1 MTVVAGRCFNRG
13 LENNVVT
20 LKDDVI
26 RIHSFNK
33 DGLGIYRNET
43 NDINKSSASFVM
55 NLNKHD
61 YDVLSKFEQIKIK
74 KDGETIKCTSG
85 ISNFQFQNNTD
96 VYETHAAI
104 KDRKEIGLN
113 LKVFE
118 KAASLV
124 SKKNGVLIHSNG
136 VCAYDEEL
144 QFLYKNTQK
153 LDIET
158 QIHAPIDVLRLR
170 EKDIDY
176 VIKANN
182 KIIMLQS
189 AGELIYSSLFVKT
202 NENLAGFDPKLDG
215 EIKLENAE
223 AFKNILTQAAGFNSA
238 IYLEISGI
246 GELTIQTIIAGEDP
260 RVYTTKLKVET
271 NLLACRRAF
280 SIAGILKCLNAIETT
295 GPVTLHVSD
304 KMLRID
310 GDNEFVTLAAIRTP
324 EDVAIAITEKIEG
337 VE

>member
-1 MTVVAGRCFNRG
+1 MTIVAGRCFNRG

-20 LKDDVI
+20 LEADVI
-26 RIHSFNK
+26 RVHSFDK

-43 NDINKSSASFVM
+43 NDINKSSVSFVM

-96 VYETHAAI
+96 MQEIHAAI
-104 KDRKEIGLN
+104 KDSKELGLN

-153 LDIET
+153 LDIEV

-170 EKDIDY
+170 EKGIEY
-176 VIKANN
+176 TIKANN

-215 EIKLENAE
+215 EIKIENAE
-223 AFKNILTQAAGFNSA
+223 VFKNILVQAAGFNNA
-238 IYLEISGI
+238 IYFEISG
-246 GELTIQTIIAGEDP
+246 IAGEDP

-271 NLLACRRAF
+271 NMLACRRAF
-280 SIAGILKCLNAIETT
+280 SIAGILKCLNAIETN
-295 GPVTLHVSD
+295 GPVTLRVSD